1 VPQPIVLA
9 EGYPDTL
16 KVLRH
21 SMAALGA
28 TECRIIAARTLEA
41 RPTSLVSRLDPLAPF
56 SSRDALG
63 QMRCFS
69 PRLLP
74 LETIRN

>member
-1 VPQPIVLA
+1 MPQPIVLA

-41 RPTSLVSRLDPLAPF
+41 CPTSLVSRLDPPH
-56 SSRDALG
+56 
-63 QMRCFS
+63 
-69 PRLLP
+69 
-74 LETIRN
+74 